1 MQENTTRFGSMAQ
14 YEKGRVEVLND
25 EAGHY
30 AFSNIFEVAS
40 KAVPYEKTAVA
51 KNLEYVVEVLR
62 AEGTSDW
69 FSSSNDEFAVIMEG
83 DIRIE
88 LRTIEA
94 SIPNPNRD
102 GPGSTTV
109 SPNDLGKKMGVIK
122 LRRGHQALLPQGSAY
137 QFSSESPGVIL
148 IQTLCGPLTQEKWSQ
163 ICQQ

>member
-1 MQENTTRFGSMAQ
+1 MQEYTTRFGSMGQ

-25 EAGHY
+25 EARHY

-40 KAVPYEKTAVA
+40 KAVPYDKTAVA

-83 DIRIE
+83 NIRIE
-88 LRTIEA
+88 LRTIEV
-94 SIPNPNRD
+94 SFPNPNLD

-109 SPNDLGKKMGVIK
+109 SPKHLGKKMGIMK
-122 LRRGHQALLPQGSAY
+122 LRRGHQALLPRGSAY
-137 QFSSESPGVIL
+137 QFSSDAPGVIL
-148 IQTLCGPLTQEKWSQ
+148 LQTLCGPLTQEKWSR